1 MSLEFGR
8 DKYGTIEVVFQIRR
22 PEHKSEG
29 NIQRR
34 DWDIG
39 DFADH
44 RLSGLSGTLEL
55 SVGSNG

>member
-1 MSLEFGR
+1 MSLKFGR
-8 DKYGTIEVVFQIRR
+8 DKYGTIEVLFQIRR

-34 DWDIG
+34 DWEIG

-44 RLSGLSGTLEL
+44 RLSGTLEL
-55 SVGSNG
+55 GVQNNGC